1 MYTLK
6 QARLLCDKTQK
17 QMAELLSVSRD
28 TYRKIEE
35 NPDLST
41 VKQAKQICQIT
52 GLSIDQIFFDK
63 EVYLK

>member
-1 MYTLK
+1 MFTLK

-17 QMAELLSVSRD
+17 QMAESLSVSRD

-35 NPDLST
+35 NPDVAT
-41 VKQAKQICQIT
+41 IRQAKIICKIT

-63 EVYLK
+63 NIYLK